1 MCVGGRGHQECI
13 CCICF
18 VLNILYIFIQIFM
31 RCDAEG
37 NCYDYWPYI
46 WKHGLFYGRSSG
58 DRVVKH
64 QCRPLKYKVYHVFY
78 DRFVMKKTIWLTKIE
93 IYSFPEHFMLNFC
106 YIIYHISGTILDSEG
121 FPPKLRN
128 PDLRW
133 QMQHDQLLAKAWK
146 DKKMVNI

>member
-18 VLNILYIFIQIFM
+18 FLNILYIFIQIFM

-93 IYSFPEHFMLNFC
+93 IYSFPEHFMLNVC
-106 YIIYHISGTILDSEG
+106 YIIYHISGTILG
-121 FPPKLRN
+121 FLHPFPWFELFFTMEYSAVG
-128 PDLRW
+128 
-133 QMQHDQLLAKAWK
+133 Q
-146 DKKMVNI
+146 